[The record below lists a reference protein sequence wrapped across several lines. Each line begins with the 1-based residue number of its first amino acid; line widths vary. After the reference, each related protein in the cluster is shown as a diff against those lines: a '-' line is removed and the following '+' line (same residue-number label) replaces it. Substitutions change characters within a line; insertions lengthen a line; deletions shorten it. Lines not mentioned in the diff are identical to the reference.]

1 MKVSTEIDN
10 NFGYEKIT
18 QLVDNIPLIESL
30 EIYLKIHIHVY
41 IYRRQPWY
49 LQATALIFTGDSLDI
64 YRRQPWYLQA
74 TTLVFKQLYDEYD
87 ETGLEFLQLVA
98 CSGKYKWI
106 KFRKMFS

>member
-41 IYRRQPWY
+41 IYRW
-49 LQATALIFTGDSLDI
+49 
-64 YRRQPWYLQA
+64 QPWYLQA